1 MSKILE
7 GLYYSDDHEW
17 VKVLENDIVLVGIT
31 DFAQS
36 ELGDVVFVDLP
47 EVGDELV
54 QGDEFGAVE
63 SVKAA
68 SDLIAPISGE
78 ILEVN
83 DDLIGEPEK
92 VNQEPYEAWFLKV
105 KMSDPSQL
113 EDLLDHKAYQEEISE

>member
-1 MSKILE
+1 MSKVLE
-7 GLYYSDDHEW
+7 GLYYSKDHEW
-17 VKVLENDIVLVGIT
+17 VKVLENDIVLIGIT
-31 DFAQS
+31 DFAQA

-47 EVGDELV
+47 EEGDELV

-78 ILEVN
+78 IIEVN

-113 EDLLDHKAYQEEISE
+113 EQLLDHKAYQEEISE

>member
-1 MSKILE
+1 MSKVLE
-7 GLYYSDDHEW
+7 GLYYSKDHEW
-17 VKVLENDIVLVGIT
+17 VKVLEDGIVLIGIT

-54 QGDEFGAVE
+54 KDEEFGAVE

-68 SDLIAPISGE
+68 SDLLAPVSGE

-92 VNQEPYEAWFLKV
+92 VNEEPFDAWFLKV
-105 KMSDPSQL
+105 KISNTKEL
-113 EDLLDHKAYQEEISE
+113 NDLLDDKAYQEEISE

>member
-113 EDLLDHKAYQEEISE
+113 EDLFDHKAYQEEISE

>member
-17 VKVLENDIVLVGIT
+17 VKVLEDDLVLVGVT
-31 DFAQS
+31 DFAQA

-47 EVGDELV
+47 EEGDEIV
-54 QGDEFGAVE
+54 KGEEFGAVE

-68 SDLIAPISGE
+68 SDLVAPISGE
-78 ILEVN
+78 VIEVN
-83 DDLIGEPEK
+83 EELASEPER

-105 KMSDPSQL
+105 KLNDPKEL
-113 EDLLDHKAYQEEISE
+113 EKLLDHKAYKEEISE

>member
-7 GLYYSDDHEW
+7 GLYYSENHEW
-17 VKVLENDIVLVGIT
+17 VKVLEDDVVLVGIS

-47 EVGDELV
+47 EEGDELI
-54 QGDEFGAVE
+54 QGEEFGAVE

-78 ILEVN
+78 IIEVN
-83 DDLIGEPEK
+83 EDLVSEPEK
-92 VNQEPYEAWFLKV
+92 VNQEPYEAWFVKV
-105 KMSDPSQL
+105 KLNNSEELDN
-113 EDLLDHKAYQEEISE
+113 LLDHKAYKEEISE

>member
-7 GLYYSDDHEW
+7 GLYYSKDHEW
-17 VKVLENDIVLVGIT
+17 VKVLEDDICLVGIT
-31 DFAQS
+31 DFAQA

-47 EVGDELV
+47 EVGDEIV
-54 QGDEFGAVE
+54 QGEEFGAVE

-68 SDLIAPISGE
+68 SDLIAPVSGE

-92 VNQEPYEAWFLKV
+92 VNSEPYESWFLKV
-105 KMSDPSQL
+105 KMNDPKEL
-113 EDLLDHKAYQEEISE
+113 EALLNNKDYQEEIAE